1 MKRNAKINS
10 RKLSLICLVLT
21 LVIAMTAIFVV
32 TASAADGTWELVT
45 NVSELAAGDKVIIAA
60 KDYAYALGTTQ
71 NDNNRNQGAITKNGN
86 TVTLS
91 SGVQELTLEEGTVA
105 GSFAFNTGSGYLYAA
120 SSSKNYLRTQTTKSA
135 NSSWVITID
144 NAGTATVKAQG
155 TNTRNLMQ
163 YNKSSSIFASY
174 GSAQQSIVIYK
185 FHAASAP
192 VVPDC
197 EHPNKTT
204 TTIPADCTTAG
215 STKVVCDDCG
225 FEISNTEIP
234 ALGHNYVDGVCSVC
248 GEEEPVGYKLVSDVT
263 TLKVGDKIVIV
274 ASGYDKALST
284 TQNGNNRSST
294 VVTKGDGVVTF
305 EDSAGVEII
314 TLEAGASAGTFA
326 FKVTTGYLYAA
337 GGTGSNWLRTES
349 TISDNGSWLITISSG
364 IATIKAQGNTSE
376 SYRGWLRYNNGSNNG
391 IFSCY
396 SSGQQDISI
405 YKMPVAEPETPVEC
419 PHTNQ
424 TTTTN
429 PAKCESDGST
439 VVTCDDCGFEISR
452 TPIPATGH
460 VNTTKTTVDSTCTT
474 NGSVTVTCDD
484 CGKSLGTESLPKAA
498 HNYNADG
505 ICGVCGFDK
514 NDKGFSGKYYI
525 LAIRSSGNYFA
536 MTNDLGTATTKRY
549 TALDAEATEL
559 PEFIPSDEAD
569 SIAIFVL
576 EIQEDGTYLIYN
588 EGIEENNYLGWTSDN
603 SGTFVA
609 KENAVKFTVD
619 KLESGLFNIHFTA
632 DYERY
637 LALNNQTGK
646 DYFAFYKDGQ
656 KQDLTL
662 LPIIEK
668 TEDPENP
675 GGDNPDNPGEPECKH
690 EAIFNSAG
698 VNIGESLSLKCFLT
712 LCEHDDIANYKM
724 VFTMNENTVTVASN
738 EKFPAGHL
746 FVFSG
751 IAPQCMGDNIKIEV
765 LHNDA
770 VVENLTVKNYS
781 ILTNFEA
788 LLENNADDEKLKTLI
803 YNTLA
808 YGAEAQKYTGYKTD
822 ALVNAGYEALAT
834 QNAQPADA
842 HVLSALKDGA
852 TASFKSAAVEFG
864 DVNKIIVKINAADVA
879 NVTLKV
885 GENALTLTKVSDGV
899 YAATTDAISALNL
912 GAKVGFNLYVG
923 EDLVQTLT
931 YSVNDYAS
939 RKWDDAEMGAL
950 VKALYNYGVAA
961 RLYWAIPEK
970 N

>member
-60 KDYAYALGTTQ
+60 KDSAVALGTTQ
-71 NDNNRNQGAITKNGN
+71 NNNNRNQATITKNGN
-86 TVTLS
+86 TVTFG

-105 GSFAFNTGSGYLYAA
+105 GSFSFNTGSGYLYAA
-120 SSSKNYLRTQTTKSA
+120 SSSKNYLKTETTKSA

-163 YNKSSSIFASY
+163 YNKSASIFASY

-215 STKVVCDDCG
+215 STKVVCTDCG

-234 ALGHNYVDGVCSVC
+234 VLGHSYVDGVCSVC

-263 TLKVGDKIVIV
+263 ALKVGDKIVIV
-274 ASGYDKALST
+274 AANANKALST
-284 TQNGNNRSST
+284 TQNGNNRGT
-294 VVTKGDGVVTF
+294 ADVTKGDGVVTF
-305 EDSAGVEII
+305 GDNVEII

-326 FKVTTGYLYAA
+326 FKATAGYLYAA
-337 GGTGSNWLRTES
+337 GGGNYLRSQATVNANAS
-349 TISDNGSWLITISSG
+349 WTISIAGG
-364 IATIKAQGNTSE
+364 VATIKSSASSITQN
-376 SYRGWLRYNNGSNNG
+376 WLRYNSGND

-396 SSGQQDISI
+396 GSGQQDISI

-460 VNTTKTTVDSTCTT
+460 VNTTETTVDSTCTT

-514 NDKGFSGKYYI
+514 NDRGFSGRYYI
-525 LAIRSSGNYFA
+525 AAIRATGNYFY
-536 MTNDLGTATTKRY
+536 MTNDLGTASTKRY
-549 TALDAEATEL
+549 QIFDTGLTEL
-559 PEFIPSDEAD
+559 PSSINSNVAD
-569 SIAIFVL
+569 DTYIFVL
-576 EIQEDGTYLIYN
+576 DRQEDGTYLIYA
-588 EGIEENNYLGWTSDN
+588 EGIEENNYLGWTSGN
-603 SGTFVA
+603 SGTLVA
-609 KENAVKFTVD
+609 KENALSLTVD
-619 KLESGLFNIHFTA
+619 KLESGLYNIHFTVSA
-632 DYERY
+632 SEERY
-637 LALNNQTGK
+637 LSLNNASNSN
-646 DYFAFYKDGQ
+646 YFAWYTGTQ
-656 KQDLTL
+656 INDLAL
-662 LPIIEK
+662 IPVV
-668 TEDPENP
+668 
-675 GGDNPDNPGEPECKH
+675 EPEAPECDHAPKLDY
-690 EAIFNSAG
+690 AN
-698 VNIGESLSLKCFLT
+698 VNLGQSLALKYYVE
-712 LCEHDDIANYKM
+712 LCEHANVADYTMK
-724 VFTMNENTVTVASN
+724 FTMNGVETTVSAEA
-738 EKFPAGHL
+738 EKYNGL
-746 FVFSG
+746 YVFTLGG
-751 IAPQCMGDNIKIEV
+751 IAPQCMGDEIVAELIYEGTAALTKTYSV
-765 LHNDA
+765 KQ
-770 VVENLTVKNYS
+770 NL
-781 ILTNFEA
+781 ID
-788 LLENNADDEKLKTLI
+788 LLADVANADDNDLNTLI

-822 ALVNAGYEALAT
+822 ALVNAGYEDGAT

-885 GENALTLTKVSDGV
+885 GETALTLTKVSDGV

-961 RLYWAIPEK
+961 AAFA